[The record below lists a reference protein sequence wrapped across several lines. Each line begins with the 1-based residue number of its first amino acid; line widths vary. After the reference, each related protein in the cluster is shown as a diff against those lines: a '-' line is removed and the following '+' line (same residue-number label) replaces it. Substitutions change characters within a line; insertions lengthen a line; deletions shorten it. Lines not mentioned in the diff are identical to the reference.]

1 MDATKKVKSE
11 DDDPPDPGKIKAEK
25 GNFWAR
31 YVNGNRNKGIKI
43 CHWNIGGGYL
53 CNKMD
58 TIEAILLDH
67 SPHIIGLSEASFW
80 GEHNLDDVRIPN
92 YKVFF
97 ANTLNNPSLNISR
110 VAVYVHQDVTV
121 RLREDLMSQDFSSI
135 WLEVGL
141 PRQKKFLISQIYRD
155 WQYVKQETNTSL
167 NISEQ
172 FRRWEIF
179 LNQWEAASNE
189 DIEIHVQG
197 DFNLNFLN
205 FSNLETLPNSSQSV
219 RLQSLI
225 NSFKTR
231 IIPHGFCQ
239 LVEGV
244 TRMWPGTEST
254 LLDHHWTNHPEKVS
268 NVHAFYQGA
277 SDHKMILAIRKT
289 KKVVTKPRILKKRSF
304 KNFNPQSF
312 IQAVMKIS
320 WLDVYLCEDVDQAVH
335 LLTVKLNKVLDE
347 MAPVRVFQ
355 VRTHYAP
362 WMSQSTKEQIVER
375 DLAQKKA
382 AETKSE
388 DDWRIF
394 KQLRNNINNT
404 LKVEKRV
411 WQEQKIK
418 SFGADSS
425 SVWKNLKGWLGWTSG
440 GAPTKL
446 VENGEMFSK
455 PADLAK
461 IMNQYFVR
469 KVKTL

>member
-179 LNQWEAASNE
+179 LNQ
-189 DIEIHVQG
+189 
-197 DFNLNFLN
+197 
-205 FSNLETLPNSSQSV
+205 
-219 RLQSLI
+219 
-225 NSFKTR
+225 
-231 IIPHGFCQ
+231 
-239 LVEGV
+239 
-244 TRMWPGTEST
+244 
-254 LLDHHWTNHPEKVS
+254 
-268 NVHAFYQGA
+268 
-277 SDHKMILAIRKT
+277 
-289 KKVVTKPRILKKRSF
+289 
-304 KNFNPQSF
+304 
-312 IQAVMKIS
+312 
-320 WLDVYLCEDVDQAVH
+320 
-335 LLTVKLNKVLDE
+335 
-347 MAPVRVFQ
+347 
-355 VRTHYAP
+355 
-362 WMSQSTKEQIVER
+362 
-375 DLAQKKA
+375 
-382 AETKSE
+382 
-388 DDWRIF
+388 
-394 KQLRNNINNT
+394 
-404 LKVEKRV
+404 
-411 WQEQKIK
+411 
-418 SFGADSS
+418 
-425 SVWKNLKGWLGWTSG
+425 
-440 GAPTKL
+440 
-446 VENGEMFSK
+446 
-455 PADLAK
+455 
-461 IMNQYFVR
+461 
-469 KVKTL
+469 